1 LSWATNIIVL
11 KKRLASGGWQLA
23 GLHVLTGDYFVL
35 KVKFFIMRLATGGWR
50 LAWLHVLTGY
60 YFVQM

>member
-1 LSWATNIIVL
+1 M
-11 KKRLASGGWQLA
+11 RLASGGWQLA

-35 KVKFFIMRLATGGWR
+35 KVIIKLMRLAISGWQ